1 MTKLGDI
8 TIPMSTAIWRS
19 LVKIEQKTKFFY
31 QYAKFWH
38 YPILNCDATNLERSD
53 HFLWP
58 SKPNCW
64 LGSYLLHPKTFH
76 PRTLILNFSSLP
88 FILNNS
94 SFLFNPLDFSFTNS
108 SPPFYPTPC
117 NLFQIICYISYP
129 LNSYSSKWDLLFHT
143 FNLIRNIS
151 SSSNQSLDF
160 ISLT

>member
-1 MTKLGDI
+1 MKCTSVRLNSIVYVYSMYLRKIFEKLVQNEC
-8 TIPMSTAIWRS
+8 S
-19 LVKIEQKTKFFY
+19 
-31 QYAKFWH
+31 
-38 YPILNCDATNLERSD
+38 
-53 HFLWP
+53 
-58 SKPNCW
+58 
-64 LGSYLLHPKTFH
+64 GSYLLHPKTFH

-94 SFLFNPLDFSFTNS
+94 SFLLNPLDFSFTNS

-160 ISLT
+160 ISLTWSCIFES

>member
-1 MTKLGDI
+1 MQRKIMDVLLCMWHLKKAILKL
-8 TIPMSTAIWRS
+8 SNSW
-19 LVKIEQKTKFFY
+19 
-31 QYAKFWH
+31 
-38 YPILNCDATNLERSD
+38 LNPRPKLIKSV
-53 HFLWP
+53 WM
-58 SKPNCW
+58 
-64 LGSYLLHPKTFH
+64 GSYLLHPKTFH

-143 FNLIRNIS
+143 FNLICNIS
-151 SSSNQSLDF
+151 SSLNQSLDF

>member
-1 MTKLGDI
+1 MQ
-8 TIPMSTAIWRS
+8 
-19 LVKIEQKTKFFY
+19 LVYKFFY
-31 QYAKFWH
+31 YLPSTHVFLLTYFIKKRRNSFV
-38 YPILNCDATNLERSD
+38 YISTPTLLEYCLQKLGLYSYT
-53 HFLWP
+53 L
-58 SKPNCW
+58 

-129 LNSYSSKWDLLFHT
+129 LNSYSSK
-143 FNLIRNIS
+143 
-151 SSSNQSLDF
+151 
-160 ISLT
+160 

>member
-1 MTKLGDI
+1 MFVQ
-8 TIPMSTAIWRS
+8 R
-19 LVKIEQKTKFFY
+19 IEPKNYFQMHHLSVEKHIFFY
-31 QYAKFWH
+31 MMLK
-38 YPILNCDATNLERSD
+38 N
-53 HFLWP
+53 
-58 SKPNCW
+58 
-64 LGSYLLHPKTFH
+64 GSYLLHPKTFH

>member
-1 MTKLGDI
+1 MLCFGCFKDPQEHYLWFNKNSI
-8 TIPMSTAIWRS
+8 HQLQNIWKRQNWFMVS
-19 LVKIEQKTKFFY
+19 CHI
-31 QYAKFWH
+31 
-38 YPILNCDATNLERSD
+38 
-53 HFLWP
+53 
-58 SKPNCW
+58 
-64 LGSYLLHPKTFH
+64 GSYLLHPKTFH

-143 FNLIRNIS
+143 FNLICNIS
-151 SSSNQSLDF
+151 SSLNQSLDF

>member
-1 MTKLGDI
+1 MQQRDHVSNQKI
-8 TIPMSTAIWRS
+8 SSFTIVFLYHIP
-19 LVKIEQKTKFFY
+19 QKRYTYFKVYSFENEG
-31 QYAKFWH
+31 K
-38 YPILNCDATNLERSD
+38 N
-53 HFLWP
+53 
-58 SKPNCW
+58 
-64 LGSYLLHPKTFH
+64 GSYPLHPKTFH
-76 PRTLILNFSSLP
+76 PRPLILNFSSLP

>member
-1 MTKLGDI
+1 MTSEKIPHKKLLFFFSRYFQNVWLLC
-8 TIPMSTAIWRS
+8 T
-19 LVKIEQKTKFFY
+19 LVTGISQNVVG
-31 QYAKFWH
+31 FWNKLH
-38 YPILNCDATNLERSD
+38 R
-53 HFLWP
+53 HFLYIKNIPFWIMQE
-58 SKPNCW
+58 KN
-64 LGSYLLHPKTFH
+64 GSYPLHPKTFH

-143 FNLIRNIS
+143 FNLICNIS
-151 SSSNQSLDF
+151 SSLNQSLDF